1 MFIDFVIHICDRI
14 MRQTAEQNPTNSDPT
29 NLPTATQETNNKPHN
44 NPNSHMLTVLLV
56 ENESTLLEGLRCAL
70 EQSGYNVLTANSG
83 ESAIGICRKHTGK
96 IDVLVS
102 DVLMD
107 QATGFEVAANVKA
120 THPNAIV
127 ILMSGSPLSSFPQ
140 RGVTHDFLQKPFA
153 HPELLA
159 AISRHTATPA
169 TQELIRES

>member
-14 MRQTAEQNPTNSDPT
+14 MRQTHEQNPTNSHPK
-29 NLPTATQETNNKPHN
+29 NLATATQETNNKPHN
-44 NPNSHMLTVLLV
+44 NPNSDMPTVLLV
-56 ENESTLLEGLRCAL
+56 ENESLLLEGFRCAL
-70 EQSGYNVLTANSG
+70 EQSGYKVLTANSG
-83 ESAIGICRKHTGK
+83 ESAIGICRKYIGN

-107 QATGFEVAANVKA
+107 HVTGFEVAATVKA

-140 RGVTHDFLQKPFA
+140 HGITDDFLQKPFV
-153 HPELLA
+153 HQQLLTT
-159 AISRHTATPA
+159 ISRHTATPA
-169 TQELIRES
+169 SKGITRES